1 MEATHANDSE
11 HDQDDWSLDQIDQD
25 TFDALA
31 EQAVDQDTF
40 DAIAEPIID
49 RTLITPSRARTYVRA
64 RSGYTQAEIARQR
77 DLTRTTTHL
86 ALEDIEDIYARART
100 LVDLA
105 DDDPSGDEEPEYP
118 DLWDAGASTIAEHTP
133 LTEPQAIV
141 WVEKKQVRRIGW
153 YPPAAEGLADLAD
166 DDTPRTR
173 STVNDHLS
181 AAKDKIERAQATV
194 ELIELDNLFTDVNA
208 ATDVDDLDDADTT
221 D

>member
-1 MEATHANDSE
+1 MEATHSNDPT
-11 HDQDDWSLDQIDQD
+11 QDPIDQD
-25 TFDALA
+25 TLDATA
-31 EQAVDQDTF
+31 ERIT
-40 DAIAEPIID
+40 E
-49 RTLITPSRARTYVRA
+49 RTLITPSRARTYVLA
-64 RSGYTQAEIARQR
+64 RSGHSQAEIGRQR
-77 DLTRTTTHL
+77 DLSRTTINRAL
-86 ALEDIEDIYARART
+86 ADIERIYARART

-153 YPPAAEGLADLAD
+153 YPPAAEALADLAD

-173 STVNDHLS
+173 STVNDHLYT
-181 AAKDKIERAQATV
+181 AEDKIERAQATV
-194 ELIELDNLFTDVNA
+194 ELIELDNLFTDVRA

>member
-1 MEATHANDSE
+1 MEATHSNDPT
-11 HDQDDWSLDQIDQD
+11 QDQIDQD
-25 TFDALA
+25 TLDATA
-31 EQAVDQDTF
+31 ERIT
-40 DAIAEPIID
+40 E
-49 RTLITPSRARTYVRA
+49 RTLITPSRARTYVLA
-64 RSGYTQAEIARQR
+64 RSGYSQAEIGRQR
-77 DLTRTTTHL
+77 DLSRTTINRAL
-86 ALEDIEDIYARART
+86 ADIERIYARART

-141 WVEKKQVRRIGW
+141 WTEKKQVRRIGW
-153 YPPAAEGLADLAD
+153 YPPAAEALADLAD

-173 STVNDHLS
+173 STVNDHLYT
-181 AAKDKIERAQATV
+181 AEDKIERAQATV

-208 ATDVDDLDDADTT
+208 ATDVDNLADADTT

>member
-1 MEATHANDSE
+1 MEATHSNDPT
-11 HDQDDWSLDQIDQD
+11 QDRIDQD
-25 TFDALA
+25 TLDATA
-31 EQAVDQDTF
+31 ERIT
-40 DAIAEPIID
+40 E
-49 RTLITPSRARTYVRA
+49 RTLITPSRARTYVLA
-64 RSGYTQAEIARQR
+64 RSGYSQAEIGRQR
-77 DLTRTTTHL
+77 DLSRTTINRAL
-86 ALEDIEDIYARART
+86 ADIEGIYARART

-118 DLWDAGASTIAEHTP
+118 DLWGAGASTIAEHTP

-141 WVEKKQVRRIGW
+141 WVEKKQVHRIGW
-153 YPPAAEGLADLAD
+153 YPPAAEALADLAG

-173 STVNDHLS
+173 STVNDHLYTVE
-181 AAKDKIERAQATV
+181 DKIERAQATV